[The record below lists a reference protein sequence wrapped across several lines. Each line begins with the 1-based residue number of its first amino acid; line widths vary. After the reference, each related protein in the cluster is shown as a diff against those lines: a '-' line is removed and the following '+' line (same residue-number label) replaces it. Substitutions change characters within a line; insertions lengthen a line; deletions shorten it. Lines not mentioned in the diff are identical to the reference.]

1 VASRDWM
8 RRARPTALAAPVR
21 WLVPLVLLPL
31 AALAAAAVEA
41 PGSTLPAP
49 SPRIRT
55 IYERDCAVCHG
66 NDARGS
72 ARGPSLVGVGAGALD
87 FWLSTGRMPIPSP
100 SSEPQRRAPAYGPAT
115 IRSLVGYVQSLTGP
129 GGPVIPHVDLRTADL
144 ANGGTLFRVQCAACH
159 SWAGEGGAL
168 VSRAAPPTNR
178 ATPTQI
184 AEALRTGP
192 GAMPRFGSAALSDQ
206 EVADVVAYVRYLDH
220 PNDHG
225 GYPLGRIGPLAE
237 GAVAVFVALG
247 LLFLA
252 IRWIGTRA

>member
-1 VASRDWM
+1 
-8 RRARPTALAAPVR
+8 VR
-21 WLVPLVLLPL
+21 
-31 AALAAAAVEA
+31 
-41 PGSTLPAP
+41 G
-49 SPRIRT
+49 
-55 IYERDCAVCHG
+55 
-66 NDARGS
+66 
-72 ARGPSLVGVGAGALD
+72 
-87 FWLSTGRMPIPSP
+87 
-100 SSEPQRRAPAYGPAT
+100 
-115 IRSLVGYVQSLTGP
+115 
-129 GGPVIPHVDLRTADL
+129 
-144 ANGGTLFRVQCAACH
+144 
-159 SWAGEGGAL
+159 
-168 VSRAAPPTNR
+168 PPTNR